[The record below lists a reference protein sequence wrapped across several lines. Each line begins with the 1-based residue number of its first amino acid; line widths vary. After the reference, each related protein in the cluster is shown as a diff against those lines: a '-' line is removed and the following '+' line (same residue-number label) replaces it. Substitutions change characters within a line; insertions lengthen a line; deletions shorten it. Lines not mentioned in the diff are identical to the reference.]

1 MLHIATTAE
10 ECLASA
16 EVRACLEEALH
27 THGTATLLVSSFA
40 DQLVAQKE
48 LSAYPALSLGVTVT
62 TPVAWT
68 KERWEVWGDGT
79 HVVEPLART
88 IAVQRA
94 IAQAPQSLSR
104 GVSLNAGTVQLLSSL
119 VREALPWLP
128 LDPAGEPNELAC
140 HGAGLTNAEVGVVAL
155 AGEYARI
162 IHQAGYVEESEAMA
176 RVVGTMAE
184 GLVGPGCVVAAGL
197 GETSRS
203 TRELLADLAC
213 AGELTIVAQTGNDAA
228 LEGQRSTIAQVE
240 EAIAVRGGSVS
251 REGEATPGPVANA
264 DRAPELQNL
273 VKSIFGTETGVAPTG
288 AVELLAP
295 AGPLAE
301 AELVASRVVEL
312 AKSGAHEV
320 VVVAADPARAWR
332 ELSPKLFSRGVTCEA
347 ELSSRMDQLEAGR
360 AFLEF
365 ARLLRRAPRGSSLCW
380 AI

>member
-10 ECLASA
+10 ERLTGA
-16 EVRACLEEALH
+16 EVRACLEEALR

-119 VREALPWLP
+119 VRGALPWLP
-128 LDPAGEPNELAC
+128 LDPAGEPSELAC
-140 HGAGLTNAEVGVVAL
+140 HEAGLTNAEIGVVAL

-176 RVVGTMAE
+176 RVTQAMAA
-184 GLVGPGCVVAAGL
+184 GLVGPGPMCVTGL
-197 GETSRS
+197 GEASRP

-213 AGELTIVAQTGNDAA
+213 AGELTIVVQRGNDAA
-228 LEGQRSTIAQVE
+228 LEGQCSSIALVE
-240 EAIAVRGGSVS
+240 EGVASRGGSVS

-320 VVVAADPARAWR
+320 VVVARGPARGGEGLPR
-332 ELSPKLFSRGVTCEA
+332 VCKLC
-347 ELSSRMDQLEAGR
+347 R
-360 AFLEF
+360 AAL
-365 ARLLRRAPRGSSLCW
+365 
-380 AI
+380 